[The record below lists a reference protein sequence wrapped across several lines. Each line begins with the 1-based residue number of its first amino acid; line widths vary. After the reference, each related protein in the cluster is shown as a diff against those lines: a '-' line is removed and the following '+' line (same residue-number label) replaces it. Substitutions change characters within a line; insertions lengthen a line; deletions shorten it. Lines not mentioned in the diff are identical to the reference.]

1 MSRKKNW
8 LATELLYIALA
19 PLLVLLSILMYGV
32 LLDQWHK
39 DPMLILK
46 SSGIAYGGIL
56 IIRIIGKIVRV
67 FSK

>member
-8 LATELLYIALA
+8 LATELLYVALA
-19 PLLVLLSILMYGV
+19 PLLVLLGILMYGV

-46 SSGIAYGGIL
+46 LSGVIYGGIL
-56 IIRIIGKIVRV
+56 IIRIIKWIVGL